1 MKKTLVAAAVS
12 GLLAVSGAQA
22 ATTNWDVHAPVEVGA
37 SFVSGSFMDIFTFTL
52 ASDTSLSTIGSST
65 ESALFGIADPM
76 IWLYKEM
83 GAVDTFISAYS
94 FDHSFTIDSLAAGDY
109 YYKVTGITTG
119 STGGVYTLVSS
130 TAPVPEPETYM
141 MLLGGLGMIGLMAKR
156 RMS

>member
-12 GLLAVSGAQA
+12 GLLAVGGAQA
-22 ATTNWDVHAPVEVGA
+22 ATSDWGVHDEIQT
-37 SFVSGSFMDIFTFTL
+37 SSQIVSGSFMDIFTFNL
-52 ASDTSLSTIGSST
+52 ASDTSLKTIGISIPGYPIT
-65 ESALFGIADPM
+65 DPM

-94 FDHSFTIDSLAAGDY
+94 FGHSFTIDSLAAGDY
-109 YYKVTGITTG
+109 YYKVTGTATNP
-119 STGGVYTLVSS
+119 GVYTLVSEI
-130 TAPVPEPETYM
+130 APVPEPETYM